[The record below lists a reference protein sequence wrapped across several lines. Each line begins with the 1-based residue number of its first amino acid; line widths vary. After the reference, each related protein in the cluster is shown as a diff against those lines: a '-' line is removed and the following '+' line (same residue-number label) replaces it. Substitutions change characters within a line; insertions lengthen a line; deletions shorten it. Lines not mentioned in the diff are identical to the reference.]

1 MWRRNMSSG
10 SSATRNARQLLA
22 ALTAPELVRSC
33 ATRSSAAP
41 TSLISRGASIF
52 GAIGQEVVG

>member
-1 MWRRNMSSG
+1 MDRHVAAEPVGREDG
-10 SSATRNARQLLA
+10 FDAA